1 MRTLLDRLYLGSGVL
16 AGLFIIAI
24 VVLIMAQII
33 GRWFSIIV
41 PSTEDFSG
49 YFLAASSFLALAYTL
64 REGGHIRVNIIIRN
78 LTGKT
83 RIWQERAVLS
93 GGLALAIFMAY
104 WLTHMV
110 WESWSFNEMSR
121 GYIAVPLWIPQIPV
135 ALGAIIFAIAL
146 LDELIYSLRHGMP
159 EYTRHDDELE
169 EINNMAQQDS
179 HDAESK

>member
-1 MRTLLDRLYLGSGVL
+1 MRALLDRLYLGSGVL

-78 LTGKT
+78 LTGKV
-83 RIWQERAVLS
+83 RIWQERAVLAA
-93 GGLALAIFMAY
+93 GLVLAIFMAY

-121 GYIAVPLWIPQIPV
+121 GYVAVPLWIPQVPV
-135 ALGAIIFAIAL
+135 ALGATIFAIAL
-146 LDELIYSLRHGMP
+146 LDELVHSLRHGMP
-159 EYTRHDDELE
+159 DYTRHDDELE
-169 EINNMAQQDS
+169 EINNMAQKNSDEV
-179 HDAESK
+179 ESK

>member
-1 MRTLLDRLYLGSGVL
+1 MRTFLDRLYLGSGVL
-16 AGLFIIAI
+16 AGLFIIAM

-78 LTGKT
+78 LTGKI
-83 RIWQERAVLS
+83 RIWQERMVLVTGLILAV
-93 GGLALAIFMAY
+93 FMAY

-110 WESWSFNEMSR
+110 WESWSFGEMSR
-121 GYIAVPLWIPQIPV
+121 GYIAVPLWIPQVPV
-135 ALGAIIFAIAL
+135 ALGAIIFVIAL
-146 LDELIYSLRHGMP
+146 FDELVHSLRKGMP
-159 EYTRHDDELE
+159 NYSRHDDELE
-169 EINNMAQQDS
+169 AISRMSQKNSNDVGLN
-179 HDAESK
+179 